1 MDDTLTD
8 GKPVKPVPRTTIK
21 MTVPRA
27 ASVSLV
33 EEIKSQLAFS
43 DYDLTVEDIDDEAA
57 VEISGESSHSTQEK

>member
-1 MDDTLTD
+1 MKNPTYATQR
-8 GKPVKPVPRTTIK
+8 VPRTTIK

-43 DYDLTVEDIDDEAA
+43 EYDLTVEDIDDEAA
-57 VEISGESSHSTQEK
+57 VKMSGQSGPFNSGKVE